1 MSQKPMLFSDY
12 PHTYSMTPQLDPV
25 VLFFVLG
32 AFAALVKSDLRIPK
46 SFYELL
52 SIYLLLAIGIK
63 GGIEMFHNSIHHP
76 VFTVSVLVVAG
87 ASLTIVAYSILRFLL
102 RMDHINA
109 NAIAMHFGSVSAVTY
124 AVASSYVHQ
133 HGLEYEPYLS
143 VALVLLEI
151 PGLATGVLIQQL
163 YMRSHKG
170 ENAHP
175 DKKTPTALEVI
186 HEVLFNKS
194 ILLLLGGLGI
204 GYYIEYSANT
214 QLNYLF
220 KDMFKGFLAIFL
232 VELGIITAERFRD
245 FKTVGIKLF
254 FFALGM
260 PFIGAF
266 LGIAVGALIGLSVGG
281 TVVLAAMM
289 SSASYIAAPATAK
302 LTLPTA
308 NPTYYMTV
316 ALGITFPFNITVGI
330 SIYHWLVIH
339 FIP

>member
-1 MSQKPMLFSDY
+1 MNL
-12 PHTYSMTPQLDPV
+12 QLDPV
-25 VLFFVLG
+25 VLFFLLG
-32 AFAALVKSDLRIPK
+32 AIAAIVKSDLRIPK
-46 SFYELL
+46 SFYDLL

-63 GGIEMFHNSIHHP
+63 GGIEMFRNTIAHP
-76 VFTVSVLVVAG
+76 ALTVSVLILAG
-87 ASLTIVAYSILRFLL
+87 ASLTIIAYTILRFAVRL
-102 RMDHINA
+102 DHTNA

-133 HGLEYEPYLS
+133 HSLEYEPYLS
-143 VALVLLEI
+143 VALVLLEV
-151 PGLATGVLIQQL
+151 PGLATGVLIQQI
-163 YMRSHKG
+163 YARTHK
-170 ENAHP
+170 EEMSRLHTE
-175 DKKTPTALEVI
+175 KKQVSSWYAVI

-214 QLNYLF
+214 QLNYMF
-220 KDMFKGFLAIFL
+220 KDLFKGFLAIFL

-245 FKTVGIKLF
+245 FKAVGIKLF
-254 FFALGM
+254 LFGIGM

-266 LGIAVGALIGLSVGG
+266 LGIGVGSLLGLSVGG
-281 TVVLAAMM
+281 TIVLAAMM

-316 ALGITFPFNITVGI
+316 ALGITFPFNITIGI
-330 SIYHWLVIH
+330 NIYHWLVLY
-339 FIP
+339 FR

>member
-1 MSQKPMLFSDY
+1 
-12 PHTYSMTPQLDPV
+12 MTPQLDPV

-32 AFAALVKSDLRIPK
+32 AIAAVVKSDLRIPK

-63 GGIEMFHNSIHHP
+63 GGIEMFRNTIEHP
-76 VFTVSVLVVAG
+76 LLTVSVLIMAG
-87 ASLTIVAYSILRFLL
+87 ASLTVIAYSTLRFVL
-102 RMDHINA
+102 RLDHMNA
-109 NAIAMHFGSVSAVTY
+109 NALAMHFGSVSAVTY

-133 HGLEYEPYLS
+133 HAMEYEPFLS

-151 PGLATGVLIQQL
+151 PGLAMGVLIQQI
-163 YMRSHKG
+163 YMRRH
-170 ENAHP
+170 H
-175 DKKTPTALEVI
+175 DEVVKATSKPPSTWAII

-220 KDMFKGFLAIFL
+220 KDLFKGFLAIFL

-245 FKTVGIKLF
+245 FKAVGLKLF
-254 FFALGM
+254 LFGIGM
-260 PFIGAF
+260 PFIGA
-266 LGIAVGALIGLSVGG
+266 LMGIMVGSIIGLSNGG

-330 SIYHWLVIH
+330 SIYHWLVLY
-339 FIP
+339 FAR